1 MLHEDFEADQNQND
15 AAGPFC
21 PGFVACS
28 KRGADLDSDHGNKK
42 GGASDKGNCRKNPYF
57 QKCEG
62 DADRQRV
69 DACCDGEQQHGPHIH
84 RRVAGFGVLFQGFFD
99 HVKANDAKQDERNPV
114 VIGFDGTL
122 KADAKQVAKP

>member
-69 DACCDGEQQHGPHIH
+69 DACC
-84 RRVAGFGVLFQGFFD
+84 AGILQLNKPIMRYRPDKACFFNVKFFVLYYSILWYF
-99 HVKANDAKQDERNPV
+99 
-114 VIGFDGTL
+114 L
-122 KADAKQVAKP
+122 